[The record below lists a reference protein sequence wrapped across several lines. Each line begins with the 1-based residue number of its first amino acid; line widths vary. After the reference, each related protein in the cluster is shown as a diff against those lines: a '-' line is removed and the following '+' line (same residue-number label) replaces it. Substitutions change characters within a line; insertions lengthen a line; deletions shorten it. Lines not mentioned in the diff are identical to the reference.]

1 MKIGLVQ
8 FNPLVGDIAGNC
20 QKILK
25 FIKKGKAQHLDLMV
39 FPELSLTGYPPED
52 LLHYP
57 AMFDTV
63 QSALVQIALE
73 TNADFG
79 VLVGAPSL
87 NFGGGKSWFNTAWL
101 LAEGQIMDHQHK
113 TLLPNYDVFDE
124 DRHFEPGAE
133 RAPLFWKGKALGV
146 AICEDTWNIEPEQ
159 PRYHR
164 DVLTEMNGMG
174 MDFIINMTASPY
186 HQGQRKSRIDMAR
199 FHAQRFQLPFIYVNQ
214 VGGHTGLLFDGQ
226 SFVMNAQGDIVLQ
239 LPLGEEGLWMWD
251 SEIGYPPISLE
262 GYNETEALYKTM
274 CMGISDYFSKNGF
287 STAVLGLSGGIDSA
301 LVACLAADA
310 LGPAH
315 VVGVMLPSRYSS
327 SHSIEDSEELAK
339 RLHIR
344 LEKLPI
350 ANPVRSVEQSLQ
362 HHLNHR
368 QADVTEEN
376 LQSRMRGLL
385 LMALSNRYGWI
396 LLNTTNKSEAA
407 VGYGTLYGDMCGA
420 LSILGDLWKTEVYD
434 LARWLNREVERIP
447 ESILKKAPSAE
458 LRPDQKD
465 SDSLPDYSLLDS
477 ILQQFVVE
485 GKSPGELIESG
496 FEVALVHRVVQ
507 LVNRSEFKRHQM
519 APVLR
524 VSRRAFGSG
533 RRMPLT
539 FKFPDFE

>member
-20 QKILK
+20 RKILD
-25 FIKKGKAQHLDLMV
+25 FMQRGKAQHLDLMV
-39 FPELSLTGYPPED
+39 FPELCLTGYPPED

-57 AMFDTV
+57 AMYDSV

-73 TNADFG
+73 TDADFA

-87 NFGGGKSWFNTAWL
+87 NFDAGKPWFNTAWL
-101 LAEGQIMDHQHK
+101 LAEGQIMGHQHK
-113 TLLPNYDVFDE
+113 TLLPTYDVFDE
-124 DRHFEPGAE
+124 DRHFEPGVE
-133 RAPLFWKGKALGV
+133 RAPLFWKGKALGI

-164 DVLTEMNGMG
+164 DVLTEMHAMG

-186 HQGQRKSRIDMAR
+186 HQGQRKTRMDMAR
-199 FHAQRFQLPFIYVNQ
+199 FHALRFQRPFIYVNQ

-226 SFVMNAQGDIVLQ
+226 SFVMNPQGEIVLQ
-239 LPLGEEGLWMWD
+239 LPFGEEGLWIWD
-251 SEIGYPPISLE
+251 SESSSSPISIQE
-262 GYNETEALYKTM
+262 YNETEALYKTL
-274 CMGISDYFSKNGF
+274 CMGVSDYFSKNGF
-287 STAVLGLSGGIDSA
+287 KTAVLGLSGGIDSA
-301 LVACLAADA
+301 LVACIAADA
-310 LGPAH
+310 LGPEH
-315 VVGVMLPSRYSS
+315 VVGVMLPSKYSS
-327 SHSIEDSEELAK
+327 DHSIQDSKELAK
-339 RLHIR
+339 GLDIR
-344 LEKLPI
+344 LEMLPI
-350 ANPVRSVEQSLQ
+350 ADPVNSVEQSLKP
-362 HHLNHR
+362 HLQNR
-368 QADVTEEN
+368 AADVTEEN

-420 LSILGDLWKTEVYD
+420 LSILGDLWKTEVYA
-434 LARWLNREVERIP
+434 LARWLNREEERIP
-447 ESILKKAPSAE
+447 ESILTKAPSAE

-465 SDSLPDYSLLDS
+465 SDSLPDYALLDAV
-477 ILQQFVVE
+477 LQQFVVE
-485 GKSPGELIESG
+485 GKSPQEIIESG
-496 FEVALVHRVVQ
+496 FDATVVERIVL

-524 VSRRAFGSG
+524 VSQRAFGSG

-539 FKFPDFE
+539 FKFPEF

>member
-20 QKILK
+20 RKILD
-25 FIKKGKAQHLDLMV
+25 FIQRGKAQHLDLMV

-57 AMFDTV
+57 AMFDAV
-63 QSALVQIALE
+63 QSALIQIALE
-73 TNADFG
+73 TDADFA

-87 NFGGGKSWFNTAWL
+87 NFDSGKPWFNTAWL
-101 LAEGQIMDHQHK
+101 LAEGQIMGHQHK
-113 TLLPNYDVFDE
+113 TLLPTYDVFDE

-133 RAPLFWKGKALGV
+133 RSPLYWKGKALGL

-164 DVLTEMNGMG
+164 DVLTEMNTIG

-186 HQGQRKSRIDMAR
+186 HQGQRKNRVDMAR
-199 FHAQRFQLPFIYVNQ
+199 FHALRFQMPFIYVNQ

-226 SFVMNAQGDIVLQ
+226 SFVMNAQGEIVLQ
-239 LPLGEEGLWMWD
+239 LPLGEEGLWIWD
-251 SEIGYPPISLE
+251 SESSYPPISTQE
-262 GYNETEALYKTM
+262 YNETEALYKTL

-287 STAVLGLSGGIDSA
+287 KTAVLGLSGGIDSA
-301 LVACLAADA
+301 MVACLAADA
-310 LGPAH
+310 LGPEH
-315 VVGVMLPSRYSS
+315 VVGVMLPSKYSS
-327 SHSIEDSEELAK
+327 DHSIQDSEELAK

-344 LEKLPI
+344 LEMLPI
-350 ANPVRSVEQSLQ
+350 AEPVNCVEQSLKQ
-362 HHLNHR
+362 HLNHR
-368 QADVTEEN
+368 AADVTEEN
-376 LQSRMRGLL
+376 IQSRMRGLL

-420 LSILGDLWKTEVYD
+420 LSILGDLWKTEVYS
-434 LARWLNREVERIP
+434 LARWINRKEECIP
-447 ESILKKAPSAE
+447 ESILTKAPSAE

-465 SDSLPDYSLLDS
+465 SDSLPDYALLDAV
-477 ILQQFVVE
+477 LQQFVVE
-485 GKSPGELIESG
+485 GKSPLEIIDLG
-496 FEVALVHRVVQ
+496 FDATVVERIVQ

-539 FKFPDFE
+539 FKFPEFK